1 MDRRNF
7 IQAGIAGA
15 AAGFMLP
22 ATAMAGEGSK
32 LKSPLAGS
40 LYYTKE
46 NPGRWAAKVA
56 GHAPVVEA
64 ADGMIMVTTPHEMLA
79 HEHYIVKHTLF
90 DANMNLLGETMFD
103 PTKDKAAISQY
114 TIKEYKG
121 VAYALSMCNKHDC
134 WVTEFTV

>member
-7 IQAGIAGA
+7 VRMGLVGA
-15 AAGFMLP
+15 AAGIVLP
-22 ATAMAGEGSK
+22 NTTVAAEGNKLNTAV
-32 LKSPLAGS
+32 AGS

-46 NPGRWAAKVA
+46 NPGRWSAKVG
-56 GHAPVVEA
+56 GHAPVVESSN
-64 ADGMIMVTTPHEMLA
+64 GMVMVTTPHEMKGF
-79 HEHYIVKHTLF
+79 EHYIVKHTIF
-90 DANMNLLGETMFD
+90 DANMNVLGEKMFD
-103 PTKDKAAISQY
+103 PTKESAAISQY